1 VQGKGPTVPVQV
13 VVCPVQVTLAGQ
25 VVIVE
30 TVVTVEVPYV
40 VDRMLALTGGGDG
53 GAATVVEGE
62 EEPDDEG
69 NGLLVMIVK
78 EGT

>member
-1 VQGKGPTVPVQV
+1 
-13 VVCPVQVTLAGQ
+13 
-25 VVIVE
+25 
-30 TVVTVEVPYV
+30 
-40 VDRMLALTGGGDG
+40 MLALTGGRDG
-53 GAATVVEGE
+53 GTATVAEGE